1 MRKRII
7 SGEKM
12 FKKTMV
18 LIMKLLRKA
27 KEDDVFALSAQYSY
41 FIILGVFPFLIL
53 AISLLC
59 SYSSYIYYILNSL
72 SSFLPQDVYNIIFNI
87 INYSVSS
94 CSKPYL
100 SASMLVILWSATS
113 GSATIISGIN
123 KAYGFTSKRHFVLL
137 RLEGILLSMA
147 IMLSM
152 QIIFALI
159 VAGRQLLIFIQSI
172 EFFSTYNYL
181 PINIFRYAMP
191 FVFLFVTFSAAYK
204 FLPYEKVE
212 FSFVFPGALFATLG
226 FIIGSYA
233 YSRYISRRILY
244 YNSIYGNLSGLFVF
258 IIWIYMLSIIF
269 LTGAEVNYFA
279 SKRIKKINKI

>member
-1 MRKRII
+1 
-7 SGEKM
+7 M
-12 FKKTMV
+12 FKNTMV
-18 LIMKLLRKA
+18 LIMKLLRKT
-27 KEDDVFALSAQYSY
+27 KEDDIFALSAQYSY

-59 SYSSYIYYILNSL
+59 NYSSYIYYILNSL

-94 CSKPYL
+94 CNKPYL

-113 GSATIISGIN
+113 GSATIINGIN
-123 KAYGFTSKRHFVLL
+123 KAYCFTSKKHFILL
-137 RLEGILLSMA
+137 RLKGILLSLA
-147 IMLSM
+147 ITLSM

-159 VAGRQLLIFIQSI
+159 VAGRQLLIFVQSI
-172 EFFSTYNYL
+172 ELFSNYNYL
-181 PINIFRYAMP
+181 LIDIFRYAMP

-226 FIIGSYA
+226 FIVGSYV

-244 YNSIYGNLSGLFVF
+244 YNSIYGNLSGIFVF

-269 LTGAEVNYFA
+269 LTGAEVNYLT
-279 SKRIKKINKI
+279 SKLVKKT